1 MDHRDHVRL
10 IEGGVHGAGP
20 IWADLGSGGGAF
32 TLALADLLGESG
44 VIHSVDRDA
53 QALGTQARAFGDRFP
68 AATLRQYQADF
79 SRPLSLPTLDGVVM
93 ANALHFVR
101 NKAAVLTLVRGYL
114 RPGGRFVLVEYDADA
129 GNPWV
134 PYPISLRSWLD
145 LAGEV
150 GFGGTHEIARVPSR
164 FLGSIYAALSTVGSR
179 KLADFGGDRDAILG
193 P

>member
-10 IEGGVHGAGP
+10 IENGVRGAGP

-32 TLALADLLGESG
+32 TLALADLLGEAG
-44 VIHSVDRDA
+44 IIHSVDRDA
-53 QALGTQARAFGDRFP
+53 QALGAQARAVVERFP

-79 SRPLSLPTLDGVVM
+79 SRPLQLPTLDGVVM

-101 NKAAVLTLVRGYL
+101 HKAAVLTLVQGYL
-114 RPGGRFVLVEYDADA
+114 RPGGHFVLVEYDADA

-134 PYPISLRSWLD
+134 PYPISMRSWFD

-150 GFGGTHEIARVPSR
+150 GFRGTHEIARVPSR
-164 FLGSIYAALSTVGSR
+164 FLGSIYAAVSW
-179 KLADFGGDRDAILG
+179 A
-193 P
+193 